1 MAGESASCYG
11 KEVPQAGG
19 VVAQVALQRCN
30 PIIRFRS
37 SVERVALSQNGTPS
51 IGWQGW
57 DWDGISTLHKRAELS
72 QWLGLSAPTVNSNVG
87 Y

>member
-1 MAGESASCYG
+1 MAGSLRVVMQRNSL
-11 KEVPQAGG
+11 KLEVWLRKSPYKDA
-19 VVAQVALQRCN
+19 
-30 PIIRFRS
+30 IRFRS